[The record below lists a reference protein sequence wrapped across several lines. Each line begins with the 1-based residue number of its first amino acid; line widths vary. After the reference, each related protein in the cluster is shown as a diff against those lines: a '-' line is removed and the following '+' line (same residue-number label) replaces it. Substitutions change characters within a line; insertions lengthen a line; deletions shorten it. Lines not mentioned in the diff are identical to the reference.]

1 MGAVNDAVAN
11 TVAAVIGV
19 LLALLV
25 AFGIVG
31 SANSTPEAVDQPL
44 VTYGER

>member
-1 MGAVNDAVAN
+1 MNDVIATAGAAVAG
-11 TVAAVIGV
+11 VVLAV
-19 LLALLV
+19 LA
-25 AFGIVG
+25 AFGIIS